1 MRVLHL
7 SVEGGWSSYH
17 GEWKN
22 GNGTSSAIVENG
34 RMGMG
39 PHLWFEVESD
49 IGMDH
54 RVSDLLLLR
63 PHQNKRLP
71 HATSRPMNLDRDTEC
86 TYNCI
91 LDATQKNS

>member
-1 MRVLHL
+1 M
-7 SVEGGWSSYH
+7 E
-17 GEWKN
+17 N
-22 GNGTSSAIVENG
+22 GRMGMGLSAIMENG

-63 PHQNKRLP
+63 PHQNKSLR
-71 HATSRPMNLDRDTEC
+71 HATSRPLNLDTEC
-86 TYNCI
+86 TFNCYWI
-91 LDATQKNS
+91 CYTEKLMKLLNCYCKHTVLS